1 MPDLR
6 RHQLVH
12 LSEPAWAR
20 LLDEDRDA
28 QALACLS
35 HWAGRGLP
43 LVVATQHDARGD
55 TVALGLPAPS
65 RWGRLR
71 IAVAMARSGIVR
83 VGHFPVAEDV
93 AGLLPLPVQAHWGTL
108 ARALRALGAVARVH
122 GSHGWQCLTGLDH
135 LREGSDLD
143 LCVGVDDASMADAAA
158 ALLARFPVPQP
169 RLDGELMFADGA
181 AVSWREWAAWRA
193 GRTASLLVR
202 RLHGVGL
209 ASDLDAILPAPAGQA
224 TA

>member
-6 RHQLVH
+6 RHQLVY
-12 LSEPAWAR
+12 LSAPAWAR

-35 HWAGRGLP
+35 HWAGQGLP
-43 LVVATQHDARGD
+43 LVVATQHDACGA
-55 TVALGLPAPS
+55 TVRLGLPAPL

-71 IAVAMARSGIVR
+71 IAVAVARSGIER
-83 VGHFPVAEDV
+83 VGHFPAAEDV
-93 AGLLPLPVQAHWGTL
+93 AGLLLLPVRAHWGAL

-143 LCVGVDDASMADAAA
+143 LCVGVDDASTADAAA
-158 ALLARFPVPQP
+158 ALLARFPAPHP

-181 AVSWREWAAWRA
+181 AVNWREWAAWRA
-193 GRTASLLVR
+193 GRTGSMLVR
-202 RLHGVGL
+202 RLRGAEL
-209 ASDLDAILPAPAGQA
+209 ATELGTVLPPSGAEAA
-224 TA
+224 A